1 MPAEHKSTVYAP
13 IGVTNPFEK
22 NADAAVGELLAKEER
37 KAKIYLYAFGFG
49 SLGLFAITLV
59 LFFYAV
65 SLQRTVPILINVMP
79 SGEAAYLGEVRQTQA
94 LQIPEA
100 AIFYQVRKFITNI
113 RSISVDSQV
122 LYNNINECYYM
133 ATSSYEPIM
142 TRMLR
147 ANSPFPLVGKI
158 RRTVEIES
166 VLRITGNSYQVDW
179 LETSVESGGGSP
191 VSRKMRGL
199 VTLTFFTPDASKDW
213 IKVNPLGI
221 FVDNCEWT
229 EI

>member
-1 MPAEHKSTVYAP
+1 MPAPHKSTTYKPLPVK
-13 IGVTNPFEK
+13 NPF
-22 NADAAVGELLAKEER
+22 NDSADRAFGEVLLRER
-37 KAKIYLYAFGFG
+37 KRADFFARLFVFGT
-49 SLGLFAITLV
+49 LPLFAITLA

-65 SLQRTVPILINVMP
+65 SLQRTIPVLINVMP
-79 SGEAAYLGEVRQTQA
+79 SGEATFLGEVRQTGQF
-94 LQIPEA
+94 QIPEA

-113 RSISVDSQV
+113 RSISIDSQV
-122 LYNNINECYYM
+122 LYNNINECYAM
-133 ATSSYEPIM
+133 ATSTYEPIM

-166 VLRITGNSYQVDW
+166 TLRITGNSYQVDW
-179 LETSVESGGGSP
+179 IETSVEPGGSP

-199 VTLTFFTPDASKDW
+199 LTVSLISPESTFTKE
-213 IKVNPLGI
+213 NPLGI
-221 FVDNCEWT
+221 FIDACEWT